1 MGALQGRLGIDEGR
15 RRQEQFD
22 LGPSAEMFGAQAA
35 PQLGQ
40 QHVQRVSRL
49 CGGVFS
55 PARHEQRV
63 ARQWTA
69 AVEDEVGE
77 QDSPDAAGQ
86 RIFDAGAVDV
96 GDEAAAQLD
105 SGLRPLAHQAT
116 SGQESSSL
124 S

>member
-1 MGALQGRLGIDEGR
+1 
-15 RRQEQFD
+15 
-22 LGPSAEMFGAQAA
+22 MFGAQAA

-40 QHVQRVSRL
+40 QHVQRVPRL

-63 ARQWTA
+63 SRQWTA